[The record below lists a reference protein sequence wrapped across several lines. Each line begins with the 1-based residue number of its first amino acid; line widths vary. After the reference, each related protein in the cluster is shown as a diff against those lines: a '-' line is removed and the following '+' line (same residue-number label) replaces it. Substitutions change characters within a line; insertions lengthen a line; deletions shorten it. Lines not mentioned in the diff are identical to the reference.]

1 MKLKNLNLMNSLG
14 RIAKTAAKI
23 EANELRAVLLSFSF
37 VFTILASYYILR
49 STRDG
54 LASDWS
60 DVELSTIW
68 TFTFFISFL
77 VVALY
82 GLACSKIK
90 FRYLVPGVYAFFAL
104 TFLSL
109 YILINAFPDFK
120 LINQIFYVWVSVFS
134 LLNISVFW
142 SFMADIYSKQQATRL
157 FGFIAAGSGLGA
169 IFGSTISLYFATKIG
184 SYNLILIS
192 ASLLIIPIF
201 IARTLERIK
210 TLDLVNQASNQGS
223 DQSLGTN
230 ILSGFKEFATKPL
243 LLGIGIFIVLYTSFG
258 TFIYF
263 GLKNILVDFDQNS
276 RTQIFAGI
284 DLAVN
289 VLAPTIA
296 MFGTSRLATRFG
308 LTVTLPLVPV
318 IVIIGFLA
326 LAVSPLL
333 WAVVGLQIVRRAGEY
348 SITKPAREMLFTIV
362 DRESRFKAKSVIDV
376 VVYRAGDIFWAWA
389 FTGLTQVLGM
399 GLAAIALIG
408 AGIASIW
415 SLLAIY
421 LGKYFDKHQ
430 VIGAA
435 TKTNNDELAG

>member
-1 MKLKNLNLMNSLG
+1 MNFLN

-23 EANELRAVLLSFSF
+23 EANELRAVLLSFAF

-49 STRDG
+49 SIRDG
-54 LASDWS
+54 LASEWD
-60 DVELSTIW
+60 DVQLSTIW

-82 GLACSKIK
+82 GFACSKIK
-90 FRYLVPGVYAFFAL
+90 FRYLVPGVYIFFAL
-104 TFLSL
+104 SFFSL
-109 YILINAFPDFK
+109 YVLINVLPEIK
-120 LINQIFYVWVSVFS
+120 LMGYTIQTDQIFYVWVSVFS

-157 FGFIAAGSGLGA
+157 FGFIAAGSSLGA
-169 IFGSTISLYFATKIG
+169 IFGPTISLLLATKIG

-192 ASLLIIPIF
+192 ASLLFIPVL
-201 IARTLERIK
+201 IASVLEKIK
-210 TLDLVNQASNQGS
+210 TSDLGTQGLNQGY
-223 DQSLGTN
+223 DKPLGAN
-230 ILSGFKEFATKPL
+230 ILSGFKEFALNRL
-243 LLGIGIFIVLYTSFG
+243 LLGIGIFIVLYTGIS
-258 TFIYF
+258 TFVYF
-263 GLKNILVDFDQNS
+263 ELKNILVDYDQDL
-276 RTQIFAGI
+276 RTQIWAGM

-289 VLAPTIA
+289 VLAVVTA

-318 IVIIGFLA
+318 IIITGLFIVA
-326 LAVSPLL
+326 LSPML
-333 WAVVGLQIVRRAGEY
+333 WVVVGLQIVRRAGEY

-389 FTGLTQVLGM
+389 FTGLTQLLGM
-399 GLAAIALIG
+399 SLAAIALIG

-415 SLLAIY
+415 SLLAVY

-435 TKTNNDELAG
+435 TKMNNDELAG

>member
-1 MKLKNLNLMNSLG
+1 MLMNFLK

-23 EANELRAVLLSFSF
+23 EANELRAVLLSFAF

-49 STRDG
+49 SIRDG
-54 LASDWS
+54 LASDWD
-60 DVELSTIW
+60 DVQLSTIW

-82 GLACSKIK
+82 GFACSKIQ
-90 FRYLVPGVYAFFAL
+90 FRYLVPGVYIFFAL
-104 TFLSL
+104 TFFSL
-109 YILINAFPDFK
+109 YVLINVFPEFR

-157 FGFIAAGSGLGA
+157 FGFIAAGSSLGA
-169 IFGSTISLYFATKIG
+169 IFGPTISLLLATKIG

-192 ASLLIIPIF
+192 ASLLIIPVL
-201 IARTLERIK
+201 IAPVLEKIK
-210 TLDLVNQASNQGS
+210 TSDLGTQGPNQGY
-223 DQSLGTN
+223 DKPLGAN
-230 ILSGFKEFATKPL
+230 ILSGFKEFVLNRL
-243 LLGIGIFIVLYTSFG
+243 LLGIGIFIVLYTGIS
-258 TFIYF
+258 TFVYF
-263 GLKNILVDFDQNS
+263 ELKNILVDYDQDL
-276 RTQIFAGI
+276 RTQIWAGM

-289 VLAPTIA
+289 VLAVVTA

-318 IVIIGFLA
+318 IIITGLFIVA
-326 LAVSPLL
+326 LSPML
-333 WAVVGLQIVRRAGEY
+333 WVVVGLQIVRRAGEY

-389 FTGLTQVLGM
+389 FTGLTQLLGM
-399 GLAAIALIG
+399 SLAAIALIG

-415 SLLAIY
+415 SLLAVY

-435 TKTNNDELAG
+435 TKMNNDELAG

>member
-1 MKLKNLNLMNSLG
+1 MNFLN

-23 EANELRAVLLSFSF
+23 EANELRAVLLSFAF

-49 STRDG
+49 SIRDG
-54 LASDWS
+54 LASEWD
-60 DVELSTIW
+60 DVQLSTIW

-82 GLACSKIK
+82 GFACSKIK
-90 FRYLVPGVYAFFAL
+90 FRYLVPGVYIFFAL
-104 TFLSL
+104 SFFSL
-109 YILINAFPDFK
+109 YVLINVLPEIK
-120 LINQIFYVWVSVFS
+120 LMGYTIQTDQIFYVWVSVFS

-157 FGFIAAGSGLGA
+157 FGFIAAGSSLGA
-169 IFGSTISLYFATKIG
+169 IFGPTISLLLATKIG

-192 ASLLIIPIF
+192 ASLLFIPVLI
-201 IARTLERIK
+201 TSVLEKIK
-210 TLDLVNQASNQGS
+210 TSDLGTQGLNQGY
-223 DQSLGTN
+223 DKPLGAN
-230 ILSGFKEFATKPL
+230 ILSGFKEFALNRL
-243 LLGIGIFIVLYTSFG
+243 LLGIGIFIVLYTGIS
-258 TFIYF
+258 TFVYF
-263 GLKNILVDFDQNS
+263 ELKNILVDYDQDL
-276 RTQIFAGI
+276 RTQIWAGM

-289 VLAPTIA
+289 VLAVITA

-318 IVIIGFLA
+318 IIITGLFIVA
-326 LAVSPLL
+326 LSPML
-333 WAVVGLQIVRRAGEY
+333 WVVVGLQIVRRAGEY

-389 FTGLTQVLGM
+389 FTGLTQLLGM
-399 GLAAIALIG
+399 SLAAIALIG

-415 SLLAIY
+415 SLLAVY

-435 TKTNNDELAG
+435 TKMNNDKLAG

>member
-1 MKLKNLNLMNSLG
+1 MNFLN

-23 EANELRAVLLSFSF
+23 EANELRAVLLSFAF

-49 STRDG
+49 SIRDG
-54 LASDWS
+54 LASEWD
-60 DVELSTIW
+60 DVQLSTIW

-82 GLACSKIK
+82 GFACSKIK
-90 FRYLVPGVYAFFAL
+90 FRYLVPGVYIFFAL
-104 TFLSL
+104 SFFSL
-109 YILINAFPDFK
+109 YVLINVLPEIK
-120 LINQIFYVWVSVFS
+120 LMGYTIQTDQIFYVWVSVFS

-157 FGFIAAGSGLGA
+157 FGFIAAGSSLGA
-169 IFGSTISLYFATKIG
+169 IFGPTISLLLATKIG

-192 ASLLIIPIF
+192 ASLLIIPVL
-201 IARTLERIK
+201 IAPVLEKIK
-210 TLDLVNQASNQGS
+210 TSDLGTQGPNQGY
-223 DQSLGTN
+223 DKPLGAN
-230 ILSGFKEFATKPL
+230 ILSGFKEFFLNRL
-243 LLGIGIFIVLYTSFG
+243 LLGIGIFIVLYTGIS
-258 TFIYF
+258 TFVYF
-263 GLKNILVDFDQNS
+263 ELKNILVDYDQDL
-276 RTQIFAGI
+276 RTQIWAGM

-289 VLAPTIA
+289 VLAVVTA

-318 IVIIGFLA
+318 IIITGLFIVA
-326 LAVSPLL
+326 LSPML
-333 WAVVGLQIVRRAGEY
+333 WVVVGLQIVRRAGEY

-389 FTGLTQVLGM
+389 FTGLTQLLGM
-399 GLAAIALIG
+399 SLAAIALIG

-415 SLLAIY
+415 SLLAVY

-435 TKTNNDELAG
+435 TKMNNDELAG

>member
-1 MKLKNLNLMNSLG
+1 MLMNFLK

-23 EANELRAVLLSFSF
+23 EANELRAVLLSFAF

-49 STRDG
+49 SIRDG
-54 LASDWS
+54 LASEWD
-60 DVELSTIW
+60 DVQLSTIW

-82 GLACSKIK
+82 GFACSKIK
-90 FRYLVPGVYAFFAL
+90 FRYLVPGVYIFFAL
-104 TFLSL
+104 SFFSL
-109 YILINAFPDFK
+109 YVLINVLPEIK
-120 LINQIFYVWVSVFS
+120 LMGYTIQTDQIFYVWVSVFS

-157 FGFIAAGSGLGA
+157 FGFIAAGSSLGA
-169 IFGSTISLYFATKIG
+169 IFGPTISLLLATKIG

-192 ASLLIIPIF
+192 ASLLFIPVL
-201 IARTLERIK
+201 IASVLEKIK
-210 TLDLVNQASNQGS
+210 TSDLGTQGLNQGY
-223 DQSLGTN
+223 DKPLGAN
-230 ILSGFKEFATKPL
+230 IFSGFKEFALNRL
-243 LLGIGIFIVLYTSFG
+243 LLGIGIFIVLYTGIS
-258 TFIYF
+258 TFVYF
-263 GLKNILVDFDQNS
+263 ELKNILVDYDQDL
-276 RTQIFAGI
+276 RTQIWAGM

-289 VLAPTIA
+289 VLAVVIA

-308 LTVTLPLVPV
+308 LAVTLPLVPV
-318 IVIIGFLA
+318 IIIIGLFIVA
-326 LAVSPLL
+326 LSPIL
-333 WAVVGLQIVRRAGEY
+333 WVVVGLQIVRRAGEY

-399 GLAAIALIG
+399 SLSAIALIG

-415 SLLAIY
+415 SFLAVY
-421 LGKYFDKHQ
+421 LGRYFDKHQ
-430 VIGAA
+430 V
-435 TKTNNDELAG
+435 TRSEPTTNSDTSSG

>member
-1 MKLKNLNLMNSLG
+1 MNFLN

-23 EANELRAVLLSFSF
+23 EANELRAVLLSFAF

-49 STRDG
+49 SIRDG
-54 LASDWS
+54 LASEWD
-60 DVELSTIW
+60 DVQLSTIW

-82 GLACSKIK
+82 GFACSKIK
-90 FRYLVPGVYAFFAL
+90 FRYLVPGVYIFFAL
-104 TFLSL
+104 SFFSL
-109 YILINAFPDFK
+109 YVLINVLPEIK
-120 LINQIFYVWVSVFS
+120 LMGYTIQTDQIFYVWVSVFS

-157 FGFIAAGSGLGA
+157 FGFIAAGSSLGA
-169 IFGSTISLYFATKIG
+169 IFGPTISLLLATKIG

-192 ASLLIIPIF
+192 ASLLFIPVL
-201 IARTLERIK
+201 IASVLEKIK
-210 TLDLVNQASNQGS
+210 TSDLGTQGLNQGY
-223 DQSLGTN
+223 DKPLGAN
-230 ILSGFKEFATKPL
+230 ILSGFKEFALNRL
-243 LLGIGIFIVLYTSFG
+243 LLGIGIFIVLYTGIS
-258 TFIYF
+258 TFVYF
-263 GLKNILVDFDQNS
+263 ELKNILVDYDQDL
-276 RTQIFAGI
+276 RTQIWAGM

-289 VLAPTIA
+289 VLAVVTA

-318 IVIIGFLA
+318 IIITGLFIVA
-326 LAVSPLL
+326 LSPML
-333 WAVVGLQIVRRAGEY
+333 WVVVGLQIVRRAGEY

-389 FTGLTQVLGM
+389 FTGLTQLLGM
-399 GLAAIALIG
+399 SLAAIALIG

-415 SLLAIY
+415 SLLAVY

-435 TKTNNDELAG
+435 TKNE

>member
-1 MKLKNLNLMNSLG
+1 MNFLS
-14 RIAKTAAKI
+14 RIAKTTAKI
-23 EANELRAVLLSFSF
+23 EANELRAVLLSFAF

-49 STRDG
+49 SIRDG
-54 LASDWS
+54 LASEWD
-60 DVELSTIW
+60 DVQLSTIW

-82 GLACSKIK
+82 GFACSKIK
-90 FRYLVPGVYAFFAL
+90 FRYLVPGVYIFFAL
-104 TFLSL
+104 SFFSL
-109 YILINAFPDFK
+109 YVLINVLPEIK
-120 LINQIFYVWVSVFS
+120 LMGYTIQTDQIFYVWVSVFS

-157 FGFIAAGSGLGA
+157 FGFIAAGSSLGA
-169 IFGSTISLYFATKIG
+169 IFGPTISLLLATKIG

-192 ASLLIIPIF
+192 ASLLFIPVL
-201 IARTLERIK
+201 IASVLEKIK
-210 TLDLVNQASNQGS
+210 TSDLGTQGLNQGY
-223 DQSLGTN
+223 DKPLGAN
-230 ILSGFKEFATKPL
+230 ILSGFKEFALNRL
-243 LLGIGIFIVLYTSFG
+243 LLGIGIFIVLYTGIS
-258 TFIYF
+258 TFVYF
-263 GLKNILVDFDQNS
+263 ELKNILVDYDQDL
-276 RTQIFAGI
+276 RTQIWAGM

-289 VLAPTIA
+289 VLAVVTA

-318 IVIIGFLA
+318 IIITGLFIVA
-326 LAVSPLL
+326 LSPML
-333 WAVVGLQIVRRAGEY
+333 WVVVGLQIVRRAGEY

-389 FTGLTQVLGM
+389 FTGLTQLLGM
-399 GLAAIALIG
+399 SLAAIALIG

-415 SLLAIY
+415 SLLAVY

-435 TKTNNDELAG
+435 TKMNNDKLAG

>member
-1 MKLKNLNLMNSLG
+1 MLMNFLK

-23 EANELRAVLLSFSF
+23 EANELRAVLLSFAF

-49 STRDG
+49 SIRDG
-54 LASDWS
+54 LASEWD
-60 DVELSTIW
+60 DVQLSTIW

-82 GLACSKIK
+82 GFACSKIK
-90 FRYLVPGVYAFFAL
+90 FRYLVPGVYIFFAL
-104 TFLSL
+104 SFFSL
-109 YILINAFPDFK
+109 YVLINVLPEIK
-120 LINQIFYVWVSVFS
+120 LMGYTIQTDQIFYVWVSVFS

-157 FGFIAAGSGLGA
+157 FGFIAAGSSLGA
-169 IFGSTISLYFATKIG
+169 IFGPTISLLLATKIG

-192 ASLLIIPIF
+192 ASLLFIPVL
-201 IARTLERIK
+201 IASVLEKIK
-210 TLDLVNQASNQGS
+210 TSDLGTQGLNQGY
-223 DQSLGTN
+223 DKPLGAN
-230 ILSGFKEFATKPL
+230 ILSGFKEFVLNRL
-243 LLGIGIFIVLYTSFG
+243 LLGIGIFIVLYTGIS
-258 TFIYF
+258 TFVYF
-263 GLKNILVDFDQNS
+263 ELKNILVDYDQDL
-276 RTQIFAGI
+276 RTQIWAGM

-289 VLAPTIA
+289 VLAVVTA

-318 IVIIGFLA
+318 IIITGLFIVA
-326 LAVSPLL
+326 LSPML
-333 WAVVGLQIVRRAGEY
+333 WVVVGLQIVRRAGEY

-389 FTGLTQVLGM
+389 FTGLTQLLGM
-399 GLAAIALIG
+399 SLAAIALIG

-415 SLLAIY
+415 SLLAVY

-435 TKTNNDELAG
+435 TKMNNDKLAG